1 MNNDES
7 YLYELGKFLVKWFY
21 IKPLYNPKI
30 IGLENIPENNPVV
43 LAGNHI
49 NNIDPLLVCVSQ
61 KRNVHFL
68 AKKELYKYKLLK
80 YFLLKIGTIPFDRDK
95 ATDVRAIGESLKKL
109 KKGQVIGIFPEG
121 KRNKTIEDLLPFKEG
136 PVRLAKKTNASL
148 IPFAIIGNYK
158 AFKSNITL
166 VYGNPLDVDNLSID
180 EGNKLLEENVKK
192 LKKFYNM

>member
-1 MNNDES
+1 MNKEES

-30 IGLENIPENNPVV
+30 IGTENIPEGKPVI

-49 NNIDPLLVCVSQ
+49 NNIDPLLVCISQ

-68 AKKELYKYKLLK
+68 AKKELYKFKLLK

-95 ATDVRAIGESLKKL
+95 PTDVKAIGESLKKL
-109 KKGQVIGIFPEG
+109 KRGQVIGIFPEG
-121 KRNKTIEDLLPFKEG
+121 KRNKTNEDLLPFKEG
-136 PVRLAKKTNASL
+136 PVRLAKKTKASL

-158 AFKSNITL
+158 VLKSNITL
-166 VYGNPLDVDNLSID
+166 VYGNPLDIDNITID

-192 LKKFYNM
+192 LKKSYNI